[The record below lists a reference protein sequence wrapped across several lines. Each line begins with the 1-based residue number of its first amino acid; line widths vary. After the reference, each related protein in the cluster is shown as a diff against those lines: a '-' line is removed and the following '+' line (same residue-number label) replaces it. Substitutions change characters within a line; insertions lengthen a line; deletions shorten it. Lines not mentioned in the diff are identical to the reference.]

1 MKIKAA
7 LAAIS
12 LLLVQL
18 FVANPAAVSEETT
31 PKIAIAYDIGFL
43 GDNSFNDAVN
53 RALIAA
59 KKKYNLVEP
68 YIREVPTSGTA
79 LDRLTR
85 IRFLANNGYSL
96 IIAVGSGYRD
106 TIRRAAI
113 EYPEIQFAIIND
125 KALGQL
131 NISNISFREDQGAY
145 VAGLV
150 AGLVSKRKVV
160 GFIGSESELLAS
172 FKSGVK
178 AVNPKVK
185 VVDISYPDE
194 LSALK
199 AGLKRIDIGYST
211 WDGDA
216 QVLTTVLEDFP
227 KKVKLIV
234 ETPDQY
240 FAALPAAQ
248 NVVLA
253 SVNKV
258 ISKSINDLIRTAL
271 AEETLIDVIDENAG
285 IYGREYNL
293 KNKGISLAFVSPV
306 SASVKQRLTL
316 EISKYLK
323 QEPVR
328 KN

>member
-1 MKIKAA
+1 MKIKAV
-7 LAAIS
+7 LVAIT
-12 LLLVQL
+12 LILVQL
-18 FVANPAAVSEETT
+18 FASSPTAVSEENP

-53 RALIAA
+53 RALITA

-85 IRFLANNGYSL
+85 IRFLANNGYGL
-96 IIAVGSGYRD
+96 IIAVGAGYRD

-113 EYPEIQFAIIND
+113 EYPDIQFAIIND
-125 KALGQL
+125 KSLGQL
-131 NISNISFREDQGAY
+131 NISNISFREDHGAY

-150 AGLVSKRKVV
+150 AGLESKRKVV
-160 GFIGSESELLAS
+160 GFIGSEPDLLAS
-172 FKSGVK
+172 YKAGVK

-185 VVDISYPDE
+185 VLDISYPDD
-194 LSALK
+194 LSALRS
-199 AGLKRIDIGYST
+199 GLRKIDIGYST

-216 QVLTTVLEDFP
+216 QVLTTVLENFP

-240 FAALPAAQ
+240 FAGLPDGQ
-248 NVVLA
+248 KVILA
-253 SVNKV
+253 SINKV
-258 ISKSINDLIRTAL
+258 IARSINDLISTAL
-271 AEETLIDVIDENAG
+271 AEETLIDVIDEQAG

-293 KNKGISLAFVSPV
+293 KNKGVSITFVSTV
-306 SASVKQRLTL
+306 SSAVKQRVNL
-316 EISKYLK
+316 EIAKFLK
-323 QEPVR
+323 REAL
-328 KN
+328 KK